1 MRRPLARLHRHPASP
16 LDRLDRHGW
25 AVAGHRPG
33 IEELENCGPALGAFE
48 HETFVERRVTLD
60 PGDCLLLFTD
70 GLTEAL
76 NPAGEAFGSERV
88 RAALVE
94 LAGRREISAVRLAD
108 ELVHR
113 VIDFV
118 ASERLADDLT
128 LVVLRRLP

>member
-1 MRRPLARLHRHPASP
+1 MHRQRRPMAGRRSASSRTAARRSAPSST
-16 LDRLDRHGW
+16 
-25 AVAGHRPG
+25 RPSS
-33 IEELENCGPALGAFE
+33 NA
-48 HETFVERRVTLD
+48 
-60 PGDCLLLFTD
+60 DCLLLFTD

-88 RAALVE
+88 RATLAE